1 MPICKI
7 QTDNIGFYFYYD
19 MGFILGEGGIYDDA
33 TIEKLIEGTKY
44 YNTTTSLALVEIG
57 RRYFYGK
64 GVKQDYKEAVKWF
77 TESTKHHYSYYDF
90 YIGEFWLG
98 MCYLEG
104 KGVPQDKEKAFQLF
118 QKSSRKIE
126 AQLLLGD
133 CYYHGDGTEQ
143 NLEEAAYCYKQA
155 TIFRGDLRGEAYKR
169 LLTLYFDPNSH
180 ATLSMKAKTIL
191 QIIGNKID
199 ISSDYFDKAIV
210 RSSALLVIVI
220 FFATIYAIVTSD
232 ETVQKYVIIAAPPS
246 LIYYILESTMDLRE
260 SIFKVLLKT
269 GITAAS
275 SALIYMT
282 LGTYFPTLMLWLIIS
297 VYIGALAKSMSS
309 GLGGH

>member
-1 MPICKI
+1 M
-7 QTDNIGFYFYYD
+7 GFYFYYD
-19 MGFILGEGGIYDDA
+19 VVSLWHLILGKGISDDK
-33 TIEKLIEGTKY
+33 TTEELIEDAKHPY
-44 YNTTTSLALVEIG
+44 TTNSHVLVEIG
-57 RRYFYGK
+57 RRYFYGE
-64 GVKQDYKEAVKWF
+64 GVKQDYKEAIKWF
-77 TESTKHHYSYYDF
+77 TKSTNEFREYDRS
-90 YIGEFWLG
+90 GEVWLG
-98 MCYLEG
+98 KCYLEG

-118 QKSSRKIE
+118 HEASRKLNSE

-143 NLEEAAYCYKQA
+143 NLEEAAYCYKKA
-155 TIFRGDLRGEAYKR
+155 AIFRRGPREEAYKR
-169 LLTLYFDPNSH
+169 LLTLYSDPNSH

-275 SALIYMT
+275 SALIYIT

-297 VYIGALAKSMSS
+297 VYILIYLDMSISSAL
-309 GLGGH
+309 GHLH